1 MISAISC
8 SATRSSCGPR
18 STLTSSRVPQLRARS
33 RATWR
38 GAEAGLVPS
47 HSAPRGRLLFPERQ
61 SISASLLDLHHLLRV
76 TITFDTPADYLLS
89 RPVRIHFAPSASL
102 RPFGILLRSQAL

>member
-33 RATWR
+33 RAIWR
-38 GAEAGLVPS
+38 GAEAGTVPS
-47 HSAPRGRLLFPERQ
+47 HSWSRGRLLFPERQ
-61 SISASLLDLHHLLRV
+61 SIRSSLLDLHLQHLLRV
-76 TITFDTPADYLLS
+76 PVTFDSLLTIYEV
-89 RPVRIHFAPSASL
+89 VREFEFTSL
-102 RPFGILLRSQAL
+102 RQRV